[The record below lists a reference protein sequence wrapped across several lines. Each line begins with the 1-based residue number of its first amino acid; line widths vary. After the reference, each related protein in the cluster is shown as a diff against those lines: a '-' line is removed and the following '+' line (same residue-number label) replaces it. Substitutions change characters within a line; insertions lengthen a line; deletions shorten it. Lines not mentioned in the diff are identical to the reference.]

1 MKKGQTSKRGG
12 IQDILFPMEYMNI
25 TQGNN
30 GQYSHQE
37 RMLRSVVKI
46 QVEIYSMLLS
56 MYAAL
61 RQVIVIQREMLRFGN
76 PLIRCVLPMV
86 Q

>member
-30 GQYSHQE
+30 GQYSHC
-37 RMLRSVVKI
+37 
-46 QVEIYSMLLS
+46 LLYTS
-56 MYAAL
+56 
-61 RQVIVIQREMLRFGN
+61 
-76 PLIRCVLPMV
+76 RCV
-86 Q
+86 